1 MNAYRSM
8 MDFINILLSLRKK
21 KEVIPLKTDPKN

>member
-21 KEVIPLKTDPKN
+21 KVIPLKTDPKN